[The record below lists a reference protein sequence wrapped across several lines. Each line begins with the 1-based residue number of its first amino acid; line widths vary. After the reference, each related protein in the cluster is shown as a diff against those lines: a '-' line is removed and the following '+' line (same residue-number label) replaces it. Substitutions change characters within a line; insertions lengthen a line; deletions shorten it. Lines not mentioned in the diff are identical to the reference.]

1 MQPAQSTSTATQ
13 RLRQIS
19 QHIMPGQQN
28 FKQEPHKLLVIPGP
42 IEIADEVLYANA
54 HPSVSYVAP
63 EFLPIFGDCIRMLRQ
78 VLYTREGQ
86 PFLVAGSGTLGWDMV
101 ACNLV
106 EAGEDVLVLNSGYFG
121 DGFADCLGV
130 YGAKVTQ
137 IKAEVG
143 AAVPQADIERALKEK
158 KYKALAFTHVDTS
171 TGVLSDA
178 KMIGEVVKRISPETL
193 IFLDAV
199 CSVASEEI
207 RMDDWGVDVVI
218 SATQKGLGTPPGL
231 SIVCASQRALGVLKA
246 RKTPVSSYFADWNRW
261 LPVMQAYER
270 GVPMYFATPPVNLV
284 YAFHASLSSITQCQ
298 PSLEERFRLHKEASF
313 KIKQAMT
320 DLGLKL
326 VSKDLAYAATGVT
339 AVYLPEGM
347 VASDIIPRM
356 LKQGV
361 VIAAGLHKDIK
372 DKYFRIGHMGI
383 TVTDLSRGDIDKITS
398 ALKKAFAEA
407 RAKY

>member
-1 MQPAQSTSTATQ
+1 
-13 RLRQIS
+13 
-19 QHIMPGQQN
+19 
-28 FKQEPHKLLVIPGP
+28 
-42 IEIADEVLYANA
+42 
-54 HPSVSYVAP
+54 
-63 EFLPIFGDCIRMLRQ
+63 MLRQ

-86 PFLVAGSGTLGWDMV
+86 PFLVAGSGTLGWDMA

-121 DGFADCLGV
+121 DSFADCLGV

-137 IKAEVG
+137 IKAEIG
-143 AAVPQADIERALKEK
+143 AAVAQADIERALKQK

-193 IFLDAV
+193 IFLDGV

-207 RMDDWGVDVVI
+207 RMDDWGIDVII
-218 SATQKGLGTPPGL
+218 SATQKGLGTPSGL
-231 SIVCASQRALGVLKA
+231 SVVCASQRALSVLKA

-261 LPVMQAYER
+261 LPVMQAYEK
-270 GVPMYFATPPVNLV
+270 GVPSYFATPPVNLV
-284 YAFHASLSSITQCQ
+284 YAFHASLSSITQRQ
-298 PSLEERFRLHKEASF
+298 PSLEERFRLHREASF

-326 VSKDLAYAATGVT
+326 VPKDLAYAATGMT
-339 AVYLPEGM
+339 AVYFPEGI

-356 LKQGV
+356 LNQDI

-372 DKYFRIGHMGI
+372 DKYFRIGHMGL
-383 TVTDLSRGDIDKITS
+383 TATDMTRGDIDRIIS